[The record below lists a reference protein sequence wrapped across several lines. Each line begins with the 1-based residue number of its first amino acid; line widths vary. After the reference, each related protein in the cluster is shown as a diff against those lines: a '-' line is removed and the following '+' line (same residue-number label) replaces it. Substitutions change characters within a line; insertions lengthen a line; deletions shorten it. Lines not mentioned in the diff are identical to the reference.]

1 MTQLEGLLNVKM
13 SGILSPTVLVLA
25 VFFVIPGFIAMK
37 VYDLTIAAERRN
49 FGNALIEVVSFSLIN
64 LLLWSWLLLVI
75 DVSKFPAAR
84 PGKTYI
90 LVLVITIISPIALAI
105 LFRKFLDSGILRSM
119 ILDPSPTGWDG
130 FFRKR
135 ESCWILFRL
144 KDDENTVV
152 GGYFGAESVASSHP
166 HKQQVYVE
174 KLYLVDQETHEF
186 LAEVDRSRGGIISAE
201 DCHYVEIFKEE

>member
-1 MTQLEGLLNVKM
+1 MPQLESLLNVKM
-13 SGILSPTVLVLA
+13 SGVLNPTVLVLA

-49 FGNALIEVVSFSLIN
+49 FGNSLIEVVSFSLIN
-64 LLLWSWLLLVI
+64 LLLWVWLLLLI
-75 DVSKFPAAR
+75 DVKRFPADH
-84 PGKTYI
+84 PVWTYLI
-90 LVLVITIISPIALAI
+90 VLVIVIFSPIVLAA
-105 LFRKFLDSGILRSM
+105 LFRKILDSRLLRYI

-135 ESCWILFRL
+135 EPCWLLFRL
-144 KDDENTVV
+144 KDDNKTVV
-152 GGYFGAESVASSHP
+152 GGYFGVESVASSHP

-186 LAEVDRSRGGIISAE
+186 LDEVDRTRGGIISADE
-201 DCHYVEIFKEE
+201 CLYVEIFRE